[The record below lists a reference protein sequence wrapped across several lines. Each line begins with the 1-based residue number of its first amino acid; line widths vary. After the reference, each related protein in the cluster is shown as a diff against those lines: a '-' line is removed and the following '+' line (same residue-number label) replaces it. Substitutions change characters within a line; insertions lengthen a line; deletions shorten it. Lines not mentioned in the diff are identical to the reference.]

1 MEQVISFLEE
11 LAQHNYKEWFD
22 VHKGEYLQAKN
33 TIAEVAVDLISRIA
47 AFDPRMKGLR
57 VEDCTYRIYR
67 DIRFSADKTPYKTHM
82 GIYVCAGGKK
92 SGRAGYYLHIEP
104 ATNTYFLCSG
114 LYNPTKEMI
123 KSVREEIMLS
133 GEKFDGAIKAAKGFE
148 IDWEG
153 ALTRLPLGW
162 QPSQYSDYY
171 RLKSYIIIKYVD
183 KKYITAGNL
192 ASRVARDL
200 KPTAPFCELLNRC
213 VDLVLEGE

>member
-1 MEQVISFLEE
+1 MEQVIAFLEE
-11 LAQHNYKEWFD
+11 LARHNYKEWFD
-22 VHKGEYLQAKN
+22 AHKGEYLQAKN
-33 TIAEVAVDLISRIA
+33 TIAEVAVEFISRIA

-67 DIRFSADKTPYKTHM
+67 DIRFSPDKTPYKTHM

-104 ATNTYFLCSG
+104 ATNTYFICSG

-133 GEKFDGAIKAAKGFE
+133 GDKFQDAITAAKGFV
-148 IDWEG
+148 IDWDG

-162 QPSQYSDYY
+162 APGPYSDYY
-171 RLKSYIIIKYVD
+171 RLKSYLLMKPLSRR
-183 KKYITAGNL
+183 YITSDGL
-192 ASRVARDL
+192 ARRAARDL
-200 KPTAPFCELLNRC
+200 KPTANFCEILNRS
-213 VDLVLEGE
+213 VDYVLDGE

>member
-1 MEQVISFLEE
+1 MEQVIRFLEE

-22 VHKGEYLQAKN
+22 AHKDQYLQAKN
-33 TIAEVAVDLISRIA
+33 TIAVLAADLIGRIA
-47 AFDPRMKGLR
+47 EFDPRMKGLR

-82 GIYVCAGGKK
+82 GVYVCAGGKK

-104 ATNTYFLCSG
+104 ATNTYFICSG

-133 GEKFDGAIKAAKGFE
+133 GEKFQTAITAAKGFE
-148 IDWEG
+148 IDWDG

-162 QPSQYSDYY
+162 TEGPYSDYY
-171 RLKSYIIIKYVD
+171 RLKSYLLIKSL
-183 KKYITAGNL
+183 KRSYITADSL
-192 ASRVARDL
+192 AQRVARDL
-200 KPTAPFCELLNRC
+200 KPTFGFCELLNRC
-213 VDLVLEGE
+213 VDYVLDGE